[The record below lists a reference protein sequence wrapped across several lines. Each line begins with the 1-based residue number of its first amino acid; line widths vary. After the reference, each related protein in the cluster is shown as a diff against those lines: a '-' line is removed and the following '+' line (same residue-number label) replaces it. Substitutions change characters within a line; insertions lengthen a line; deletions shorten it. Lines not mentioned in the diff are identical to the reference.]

1 MISKSLGIR
10 EVKINLSRVM
20 KRVKEGQEII
30 ITDRG
35 KPVGRIVAFSPENLS
50 LEDRIRI
57 LEDQGLLDP
66 LPKKAGKRLPPPL
79 PAPKGLAQKYLQEGR
94 NS

>member
-1 MISKSLGIR
+1 MLSQTLGIR
-10 EVKINLSRVM
+10 DIKINLSKVL
-20 KRVKEGQEII
+20 KKVKEGQEII

-35 KPVGRIVAFSPENLS
+35 KPIGRIIAFTPRKS
-50 LEDRIRI
+50 LLADRIRI

-66 LPKKAGKRLPPPL
+66 PSKKAWKHLPPPL
-79 PAPKGLAQKYLQEGR
+79 PAPNGLVQSYLQVDR